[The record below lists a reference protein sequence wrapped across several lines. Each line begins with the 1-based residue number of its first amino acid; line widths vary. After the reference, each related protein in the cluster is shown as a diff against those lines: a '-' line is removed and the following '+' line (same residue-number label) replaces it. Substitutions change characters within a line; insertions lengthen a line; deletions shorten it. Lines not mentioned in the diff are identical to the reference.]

1 MMIKKFTIAVGS
13 ILTVLALVTVGEAVT
28 SKLSNNNL
36 KLYGKAFNPDG
47 YFTVADDMV
56 ITERLNAKG
65 NISDSKG
72 NLTLDD
78 TVAVT
83 GDLIVEGGAEV
94 KGEIYNSNDVVT
106 VNDDLTVTGALS
118 INTMETPTT
127 STCATDG
134 VLSNDATYLYLCVDG
149 TWKKVTLESL

>member
-1 MMIKKFTIAVGS
+1 MKKIMIALGS
-13 ILTVLALVTVGEAVT
+13 VLTVFALVTVGEAVT
-28 SKLSNNNL
+28 SKLANNNL
-36 KLYGKAFNPDG
+36 KLYGKAFNPAG

-56 ITERLNAKG
+56 ITEKLNAKG
-65 NISDSKG
+65 NISDSNG

-78 TVAVT
+78 TVAVS

-94 KGEIYNSNDVVT
+94 KGELYNSNDVMT

-127 STCATDG
+127 SVCATAG
-134 VLSNDATYLYLCVDG
+134 VVSYDASYLYLCVGG
-149 TWKKVTLESL
+149 TWKKVTLQNL